1 MSCSSFTNIFKPTSG
16 LSMTCVFTSRLFLYI
31 FLYCY
36 HCNLTFTPIL
46 IVRDGQ
52 VCCLS
57 PVAHPH
63 ERRRIAGVRR
73 LVLVSV
79 IKQFKAIIFAAC
91 WVSGLR
97 HKLSRSPFSWLS
109 VHLAVASTTF
119 SPGARA
125 ASFFLI
131 GAMKELTE
139 MYYASILLLIFL
151 FFSFFGCVCFTKS
164 WLNFLCGKT
173 MQYKRKAWN
182 ITEAKWKKKKL

>member
-79 IKQFKAIIFAAC
+79 IKQSKAIIFAAC

-125 ASFFLI
+125 ASFFLNRSYE
-131 GAMKELTE
+131 GAHWNVLRF
-139 MYYASILLLIFL
+139 YSPPD
-151 FFSFFGCVCFTKS
+151 FSFFFFLWVCFTKS

>member
-1 MSCSSFTNIFKPTSG
+1 
-16 LSMTCVFTSRLFLYI
+16 MTCIFTSRLFIYI

-79 IKQFKAIIFAAC
+79 IKQSKAIIFAAC

-151 FFSFFGCVCFTKS
+151 FFSFFECVCFTKS

>member
-1 MSCSSFTNIFKPTSG
+1 
-16 LSMTCVFTSRLFLYI
+16 MTCIFTSRLFIYI

-79 IKQFKAIIFAAC
+79 IKQSKAIIFAAC

-139 MYYASILLLIFL
+139 MYYASILLLIFP
-151 FFSFFGCVCFTKS
+151 FFSFCEYVCFTKS